1 MDMANWLN
9 HIEKRGGKQNI
20 VQFIFDNSR
29 FHYVKPDVPIEE
41 QFEVDEEDDVWI
53 FYNKEQPFTING
65 KRVPDIHVEANEG
78 LQSVIFVEKVEDKR
92 YYRGDV

>member
-78 LQSVIFVEKVEDKR
+78 LQSIIFVEKVEDKR